1 MVWVPP
7 DRSRRPDPPPPVP
20 LPPPRRDSHETI
32 TLLWRAILPIACF
45 ILGGAL
51 LIYTATAASPS
62 PIVIAAGLV
71 LVGLGPAGLLDV
83 IKKIP

>member
-1 MVWVPP
+1 MLV
-7 DRSRRPDPPPPVP
+7 
-20 LPPPRRDSHETI
+20 
-32 TLLWRAILPIACF
+32 
-45 ILGGAL
+45 
-51 LIYTATAASPS
+51 YTTTSTNPS